1 MTQPYQSFPVIAIGV
16 SAGGSAP
23 IIELIR
29 ALPATI
35 RAAVVMVQHHLA
47 RQHDSGL
54 AALLAKITVI
64 PVLEISDGLRLQPGF
79 IHILPPD
86 RELELEQGVFRLSTG
101 NARDPHFSIDR
112 FFQSLAR
119 DQKRYAIGVLLSG
132 TGSDGT
138 LGLGAIKS
146 AGGIALVQ
154 DSVTAQADGVPGSA
168 IATGWVDQILAPSD
182 IAAQLAHL
190 AHRTAVGAGRTTQR
204 NDSALKKVFAL
215 LQQGSG
221 NDFSG
226 YKRSTVQRR
235 IQRRMLLK
243 HIDDFSEYVQHLEQ
257 RPDEVDALFRDLL
270 ICVTEFFRDGEAFE
284 LVRQKVLAPLVL
296 ARGQDEPIRI
306 WVSGCATGEEVYSIA
321 IVLAEVLGERIDS
334 VPVQIFG
341 TDINADA
348 IEIARRGIFPET
360 IRTQVTPERLE
371 RFFTKTDN
379 GYRVSKRLRELCIFA
394 PQNLLKDPPFSYL
407 DLICCRN
414 VLIYLDKEV
423 QARLL
428 RIFHYAL
435 KPDGA
440 LLLGTSESTGDAA
453 DLFVGA
459 DSKYKLYRKKYL
471 AIRPHHDLSSVM
483 PGRAAAIGT
492 PPPRAIDPQLQRA
505 LQRRLEQLILGQFTP
520 AGAVVDEQLE
530 VLLFLDRNAGYFD
543 PKPGSASLN
552 LLRLVRQEL
561 VTELRLAFNGALQ
574 NHGSCQRA
582 QVRLGEG
589 AAGRTCIIE
598 ILPLMSDGDG
608 RYFAVIFRE
617 LSEQGPVAG
626 SAEPDAARAVARA
639 QALEREL
646 AALTEYLQTVVEQ
659 CDATKE
665 ELQSANEEVQS
676 ANEELQSTNEEVETA
691 RAELQSTN
699 RELAAV
705 NGELENRNQEM
716 SRTVEDLNNL
726 LLSIGFP
733 IVILDQRLEIRC
745 FTAPAQKLFNLIDS
759 DIGRPFSDLRPQI
772 ELPDLRVL
780 TCEALQARGST
791 SQEVHDRHSGSC
803 YALHVHPYSEA
814 DRETTGCVLVLVD
827 ITQSRQTQQSQR
839 LAVALRDAR
848 DAIVAQDA
856 YGVITAWN
864 TAATRHYGYDEQ
876 EALGRSAE
884 FLLPADR
891 RDEYRAIRQAVT
903 VGECVTPYA
912 SQRLHHHGEL
922 IDIELTAAFLAGD
935 DASPL
940 IITIEKKAAAPHQAD
955 ASKEKQ
961 I

>member
-1 MTQPYQSFPVIAIGV
+1 MTQPYQPFPVIAVGA
-16 SAGGSAP
+16 SAGASAP

-35 RAAVVMVQHHLA
+35 PAAVVIVQQLMQQ
-47 RQHDSGL
+47 RDSGL
-54 AALLAKITVI
+54 AALLAKATVI
-64 PVLEISDGLRLQPGF
+64 PVLEISDGLRLQPGH
-79 IHILPPD
+79 IHIFPPD
-86 RELELEQGVFRLSTG
+86 RELELDQGVFRLSAG
-101 NARDPHFSIDR
+101 NTWDPHFSIDR

-119 DQKRYAIGVLLSG
+119 DQKGYAIGVLLAG
-132 TGSDGT
+132 TGSDGV

-146 AGGIALVQ
+146 AGGITLVQ
-154 DSVTAQADGVPGSA
+154 ASADAQQNGVPDTA
-168 IATGWVDQILAPSD
+168 VATGWVDQVLAPSD
-182 IAAQLAHL
+182 IAAQLTHL
-190 AHRTAVGAGRTTQR
+190 AHRAGVAAARTAHR
-204 NDSALKKVFAL
+204 NDDVLKKVFAL
-215 LQQGSG
+215 LQQRSG

-243 HIDDFSEYVQHLEQ
+243 HIDDLGEYVQHLEH

-284 LVRQKVLAPLVL
+284 LVRRKVLAPLAL
-296 ARGQDEPIRI
+296 AKGQDEPIRI

-348 IEIARRGIFPET
+348 IEFARRGIFPEH
-360 IRTQVTPERLE
+360 IRAQVTPERLE

-414 VLIYLDKEV
+414 VLIYLEKEV

-453 DLFVGA
+453 DLFVA
-459 DSKYKLYRKKYL
+459 VDSKCKLYRKKYL
-471 AIRPHHDLSSVM
+471 AIRPRYALSGVT
-483 PGRAAAIGT
+483 PDRAAALAT
-492 PPPRAIDPQLQRA
+492 APPRAIDPQLQRA
-505 LQRRLEQLILGQFTP
+505 LQRRLEQIILGQFTP

-530 VLLFLDRNAGYFD
+530 VLLFLGRNAGYFD

-552 LLRLVRQEL
+552 LLRLVRPEL
-561 VTELRLAFNGALQ
+561 VTELRLAFNSALQ
-574 NHGSCQRA
+574 NQGSCQRA
-582 QVRLGEG
+582 QARLGEG
-589 AAGRTCIIE
+589 GAARSCLIE
-598 ILPLMSDGDG
+598 ILPLMSDGDS

-617 LSEQGPVAG
+617 LSEQEPVAG
-626 SAEPDAARAVARA
+626 CAEPDAARAVARA
-639 QALEREL
+639 EGLEREL
-646 AALTEYLQTVVEQ
+646 TALTEYLQTVVEQ

-665 ELQSANEEVQS
+665 ELQSANEEIQS

-691 RAELQSTN
+691 RSELQSTN
-699 RELAAV
+699 KELAAV
-705 NGELENRNQEM
+705 NGELESRNQEL
-716 SRTVEDLNNL
+716 SRTVEDLNGL

-733 IVILDQRLEIRC
+733 IVILDQRLEIRR

-759 DIGRPFSDLRPQI
+759 DIGRPFSDLRPQF

-814 DRETTGCVLVLVD
+814 DRQTTGCVLVLVD
-827 ITQSRQTQQSQR
+827 ITESRQTQQSQR
-839 LAVALRDAR
+839 LAVALRDAP

-856 YGVITAWN
+856 HGIITAWN
-864 TAATRHYGYDEQ
+864 AAASRHYGYDEQ
-876 EALGRSAE
+876 EAVGRSAE

-891 RDEYRAIRQAVT
+891 RDEYQVVRRAVLA
-903 VGECVTPYA
+903 GEHVAPYA
-912 SQRLHHHGEL
+912 SRRLRHHGEL

-935 DASPL
+935 DAAPL
-940 IITIEKKAAAPHQAD
+940 IITIEKPAAAPREAN
-955 ASKEKQ
+955 ASQETQ
-961 I
+961 T